1 MKSLLRSSI
10 VAAIL
15 GRLIWAWMALVAHTV
30 RWTVEVDPAARQA
43 WRDHDGIVVASWHSR
58 IMILPSA
65 WIRFIRGWKDRVNRA
80 AMLISLSPDGEAVA
94 RAIDHLDLHAIRG
107 SAANKKKR
115 KDKGGARAIAEA
127 TRLLKSGSAVCIT
140 PDGPRGPAERVSP
153 GAIMI
158 AQRAGA
164 PIVPYALSV
173 KPCWRLDTW
182 DRFIIPFPFSRGAII
197 LGAPV
202 EAPRS
207 ADPETLR
214 AELQVRLDEVT
225 RRADML
231 CGRISETET
240 DPASR

>member
-10 VAAIL
+10 IAAIL

-43 WRDHDGIVVASWHSR
+43 WRDNDGVVVASWHSR

-65 WIRFIRGWKDRVNRA
+65 WIRFIRNWKDRVNRA

-127 TRLLKSGSAVCIT
+127 ARLLKSGSAVCIT

-182 DRFIIPFPFSRGAII
+182 DRFIIPFPFTRGAII

-240 DPASR
+240 DPDSR